1 MTDYELFRLSC
12 GKIVGNGPG
21 PQLNLKDF
29 TKVYGEAKMERN
41 QEYVTDF
48 LNELHQRQNELEQDT
63 HDPQISDVED
73 ISDVE
78 HISDEPHT
86 SDVED
91 NNDNTTE

>member
-1 MTDYELFRLSC
+1 MSYFVFLVVT
-12 GKIVGNGPG
+12 VGNAPV
-21 PQLNLKDF
+21 PYLELKDF
-29 TKVYGEAKMERN
+29 IAVYDEEKMERN

-91 NNDNTTE
+91 KNDNTTE